1 MSGLYQKQVTIIL
14 VITGICVTICVLLYC
29 LSITNDWTDLQ
40 AFYFSFA
47 ERRLLLREGRMVHKR
62 GEFGHQVIASAGE
75 TTYYH
80 VLPGAAVHNT
90 VVMYNVPI
98 TPRLQCSVTRLLP
111 GTGEH
116 MVMGWA
122 GYTFLTFEYTGF
134 FTITCQKSKYLRQY
148 LLTYKYL

>member
-62 GEFGHQVIASAGE
+62 GQFEHQVIACAGE
-75 TTYYH
+75 TTYH

-90 VVMYNVPI
+90 VVM
-98 TPRLQCSVTRLLP
+98 
-111 GTGEH
+111 
-116 MVMGWA
+116 
-122 GYTFLTFEYTGF
+122 F
-134 FTITCQKSKYLRQY
+134 
-148 LLTYKYL
+148 

>member
-75 TTYYH
+75 RPCTTCCP
-80 VLPGAAVHNT
+80 VLPCT
-90 VVMYNVPI
+90 IQLLCYNVPI
-98 TPRLQCSVTRLLP
+98 TPRLRSVTRLLP

-122 GYTFLTFEYTGF
+122 GLGTH
-134 FTITCQKSKYLRQY
+134 S
-148 LLTYKYL
+148 

>member
-75 TTYYH
+75 TTCH

-90 VVMYNVPI
+90 VVM
-98 TPRLQCSVTRLLP
+98 L
-111 GTGEH
+111 
-116 MVMGWA
+116 
-122 GYTFLTFEYTGF
+122 
-134 FTITCQKSKYLRQY
+134 
-148 LLTYKYL
+148 

>member
-62 GEFGHQVIASAGE
+62 GEFGHQVIPSASE
-75 TTYYH
+75 TMYH

-90 VVMYNVPI
+90 VVM
-98 TPRLQCSVTRLLP
+98 L
-111 GTGEH
+111 
-116 MVMGWA
+116 
-122 GYTFLTFEYTGF
+122 
-134 FTITCQKSKYLRQY
+134 
-148 LLTYKYL
+148 

>member
-62 GEFGHQVIASAGE
+62 GQFGHQVIASL
-75 TTYYH
+75 
-80 VLPGAAVHNT
+80 VS
-90 VVMYNVPI
+90 
-98 TPRLQCSVTRLLP
+98 CSECSRDRVTRAARCCRAQYSCYVIMFRLLQ
-111 GTGEH
+111 GCSA
-116 MVMGWA
+116 V
-122 GYTFLTFEYTGF
+122 
-134 FTITCQKSKYLRQY
+134 
-148 LLTYKYL
+148 